1 MLAAHFWSFIQNT
14 NNWVLIKFI
23 NTTKDPNEAKY
34 QFLIEKREDIG
45 TWFLLSTRMIWIT
58 DEYNPNKK
66 RKRLLIFNGMT
77 ADMLSNDKINLK
89 AIQLF
94 KRVRKRNISRFYHII
109 LFCYPR
115 KY

>member
-1 MLAAHFWSFIQNT
+1 
-14 NNWVLIKFI
+14 
-23 NTTKDPNEAKY
+23 
-34 QFLIEKREDIG
+34 
-45 TWFLLSTRMIWIT
+45 MIWIT

-66 RKRLLIFNGMT
+66 HKRLLIFNGMI

-109 LFCYPR
+109 LFCYLIIHQILTLDFR
-115 KY
+115 NFYKKYIGKPYYFLFIDASLYIR